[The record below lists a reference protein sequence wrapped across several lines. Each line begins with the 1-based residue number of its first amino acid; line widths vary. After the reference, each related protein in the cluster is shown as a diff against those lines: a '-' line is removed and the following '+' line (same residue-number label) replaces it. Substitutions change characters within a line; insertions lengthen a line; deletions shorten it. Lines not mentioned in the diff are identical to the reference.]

1 MNSPAPLLQVENLS
15 VEFHTDEG
23 VVRAV
28 QEVSFSLYRGQT
40 LALVGESGCGKTV
53 TSLAVMGL
61 VPQPPGRITGGRV
74 LLEGT
79 DLLRLSPGELQ
90 HVRGRRVAM
99 VFQDPMTALN
109 PFLTIGEQLT
119 ESMRY
124 HLGLSA
130 RQARSR
136 AGELLE
142 RVGIPGAGR
151 RLGDYPHQFSGGM
164 RQRVVIAMAL
174 ACRPQLVIAD
184 EPTTALDV
192 TIQAQ
197 ILDLLRTLQ
206 QEEQLA
212 VLLITHDLGVV
223 ADMSHHVAVMYAGRI
238 VEQAPTEEI
247 FARPRHPYT
256 HGLLGSV
263 PRLDE
268 ATAGRLTALP
278 GEPPNLA
285 RLPSGCAF
293 HPRCPFAEERCRRQ
307 RPEAEEVSPEHT
319 RACFVSWWEQSAAE
333 NRGVA
338 DSSSGFQTG

>member
-1 MNSPAPLLQVENLS
+1 MNTPAPLLQVENLS

-61 VPQPPGRITGGRV
+61 VPRPPGRITGGRV
-74 LLEGT
+74 LLQGT
-79 DLLRLSPGELQ
+79 DLLRLSPRQLQ

-130 RQARSR
+130 RQARHR

-174 ACRPQLVIAD
+174 ACRPQMVIAD

-268 ATAGRLTALP
+268 TASGRLTALP

-293 HPRCPFAEERCRRQ
+293 HPRCPFAEARCQQQ
-307 RPEAEEVSPEHT
+307 RPGAEEVSPGHT
-319 RACFVSWWEQSAAE
+319 RACFVSWWEQTAAG
-333 NRGVA
+333 RG
-338 DSSSGFQTG
+338 

>member
-1 MNSPAPLLQVENLS
+1 MKPVLQVEDLS
-15 VEFHTDEG
+15 VEFDTDQG

-28 QEVSFSLYRGQT
+28 QQVGFSLYRGRT

-61 VPQPPGRITGGRV
+61 VPRPPGRITSGRV
-74 LLEGT
+74 LLEGQ
-79 DLLRLSPGELQ
+79 DLLQLSQAELQ

-109 PFLTIGEQLT
+109 PFLTIGQQLT
-119 ESMRY
+119 EAMQY
-124 HLGLSA
+124 HLRLSA
-130 RQARSR
+130 RAARRR
-136 AGELLE
+136 AAELLE
-142 RVGIPGAGR
+142 RVGIPGAGK

-174 ACRPQLVIAD
+174 ACHPQVVIAD

-206 QEEQLA
+206 QEEDLA

-238 VEQAPTEEI
+238 VEQAPVERL
-247 FARPRHPYT
+247 FARPQHPYT

-268 ATAGRLTALP
+268 ADSARLTTLP

-293 HPRCPFAEERCRRQ
+293 HPRCPFAEPRCREE
-307 RPEAEEVSPEHT
+307 RPELQQVAADHA
-319 RACFVSWWEQSAAE
+319 RACFVAWREQAQ
-333 NRGVA
+333 
-338 DSSSGFQTG
+338 DTGSPK